1 MESGGLVSQPYNPR
15 VVVQKTPNALLKK
28 YLSAHSGFQKFDW
41 TKLSENDS
49 EPILTCLRSVDADE
63 RHKIGKRFRQ
73 VHALASP
80 AGTATLV
87 KAGERIPGLAKLLK
101 SRKNAFER
109 AFWCLVEHPA
119 LFDSEMVCAYT
130 YSLPKTS
137 RETRT
142 GFPEKAITVD
152 PEFIGLLKSQIGETY
167 KGEERAQL
175 CTIDH
180 AVNDDG
186 DHVLHAYPSDYVD
199 EIDSYDADGTIA
211 SVSIRPPFHLVFF
224 VNCKGKVS
232 LLAKGGADKHDELF
246 ERFSLAAFG
255 VPPPPRTVKKTYDL
269 SLFKDPNL
277 KFEMPP
283 EHHFRKL
290 RVTAI
295 RMHFIGKPR
304 HRARF
309 DVDRDDP
316 HDDIYTVLSRK
327 LRGGLPELAK
337 SSILSVDLQAIFVP
351 PGRTAEK
358 VEFSISTPRWCTL
371 GDEGAEGLLRQY
383 LQIWKIESD
392 GKDVGSNPE
401 SPINA

>member
-1 MESGGLVSQPYNPR
+1 VSQPYNTR

-28 YLSAHSGFQKFDW
+28 YLSAHSSFHEFDW
-41 TKLSENDS
+41 AKLSENDT

-80 AGTATLV
+80 TGTATLT
-87 KAGERIPGLAKLLK
+87 KAGERIPGLAKLLE

-109 AFWCLVEHPA
+109 AFWCLVEHPD
-119 LFDSEMVCAYT
+119 LFDSEIVCAYT

-137 RETRT
+137 RETRA
-142 GFPEKAITVD
+142 GFPAKTITVD
-152 PEFIGLLKSQIGETY
+152 AKFIELLKSQIGETY
-167 KGEERAQL
+167 KSEERAQL

-180 AVNDDG
+180 TVNDDG
-186 DHVLHAYPSDYVD
+186 VHVIHAYPSDYED
-199 EIDSYDADGTIA
+199 EMDSYESDGKMGSI
-211 SVSIRPPFHLVFF
+211 SVRPPFHLVFF
-224 VNCKGKVS
+224 VDCGAGKVS

-246 ERFSLAAFG
+246 ERFSRTAFG

-277 KFEMPP
+277 KFEMVP

-290 RVTAI
+290 RVTAMRI
-295 RMHFIGKPR
+295 HFLGKPR

-309 DVDRDDP
+309 EVDREDP
-316 HDDIYTVLSRK
+316 HDDIYGVLSKK
-327 LRGGLPELAK
+327 LRGGLAELAK
-337 SSILSVDLQAIFVP
+337 SSILNVDLQAIFAS
-351 PGRTAEK
+351 PGRSAEK

-371 GDEGAEGLLRQY
+371 GDEGAEGLLRQH

-392 GKDVGSNPE
+392 GKDVADISE
-401 SPINA
+401 SATSA